1 MANLS
6 AETQAIIDRLK
17 AEGDLARNSGTN
29 SIRSVKIQLD
39 KFDKV
44 FDSISNNIAEQ
55 TDMLRIQMGLAV
67 EAKEKLK
74 TQEQLQE
81 ITPPAAKEKE
91 ESDSEQKS
99 KSDEKINKMGD
110 KIASAFTL
118 KNLALMAGGLFVG
131 YNFLKGYINES
142 TDGGFDRMINNIKTT
157 DWKSMS
163 DGIGKMTTSIKEI
176 DWDEVTGTVNRMT
189 TGLSTVNWVNFASAI
204 NGASTKLNSF
214 ISWLDE
220 TGVGDIVTAVA
231 AGGLVTAGA
240 RGAAGGLFDSLRKG
254 GGGGKGGLIGRLSR
268 VRFGIAAV
276 VAGLGIAYGD
286 EISAFLQENTGASEE
301 DANSIKD
308 IMIGTTSLALMFGLT
323 SPVGLAV
330 LAVGAAVGL
339 GTLIGGWIEQY
350 KDRKAEE
357 FNRDVDKA
365 LRDAEAERN
374 ANPGA
379 DLSESVD
386 RNLRV
391 QRSEAERN
399 LQLALSPEEHQ
410 RARDAIANIDAQL
423 GQQSLGSGFNEVNAR
438 AFTQRAL
445 SGDQAA
451 IDQIFAYAQQR
462 ERDSAN
468 NWFRF
473 SSEKDYVRDMILSMG
488 SYSQNEGEFD
498 PDALDAWDDFAN
510 RVLEERGYRRGT
522 GGFKNFGSGTAAI
535 LHGHEAVVPLNSPE
549 GQILKNL
556 FNGPTPADVA
566 SGGGGGLG
574 TTIINA
580 PTIAPSSVN
589 VSNGGSSVN
598 QLSISNGGGGGMGP
612 SMLPY
617 GLTGAFS

>member
-44 FDSISNNIAEQ
+44 FNSISNNIAEQ

-67 EAKEKLK
+67 EAQERLK
-74 TQEQLQE
+74 TQEQFQE
-81 ITPPAAKEKE
+81 IVPPAAKERE

-157 DWKSMS
+157 DWKGMS
-163 DGIGKMTTSIKEI
+163 DGIGRMSTSIKEI
-176 DWDEVTGTVNRMT
+176 EWDKVTDTVNRMT

-214 ISWLDE
+214 MGWLDE

-240 RGAAGGLFDSLRKG
+240 KGVAGGIFDSLRKG
-254 GGGGKGGLIGRLSR
+254 GGGGGGLIGRLGR

-301 DANSIKD
+301 TSNTLKN
-308 IMIGTTSLALMFGLT
+308 IMVGGTSLALMFG
-323 SPVGLAV
+323 PAGALAV
-330 LAVGAAVGL
+330 LAVTAAVGL
-339 GTLIGGWIEQY
+339 GTLIGDWVGQY

-374 ANPGA
+374 ANPDA
-379 DLSESVD
+379 DLTESVD

-391 QRSEAERN
+391 QRAEAERN
-399 LQLALSPEEHQ
+399 LQLALSPEAHQ
-410 RARDAIANIDAQL
+410 AARDAIANIDAQL
-423 GQQSLGSGFNEVNAR
+423 GQQSFATGFNQVNAR
-438 AFTQRAL
+438 GFTDRAM

-451 IDQIFAYAQQR
+451 LDEIFRYAQQR
-462 ERDSAN
+462 EQETAD

-473 SSEKDYVRDMILSMG
+473 SDDKEFVRDMILSLGRMG
-488 SYSQNEGEFD
+488 QRPGEFD

-556 FNGPTPADVA
+556 FDGPTPADVA
-566 SGGGGGLG
+566 SGGGGGFG
-574 TTIINA
+574 TTVINA

-589 VSNGGSSVN
+589 VTNGGSSVN
-598 QLSISNGGGGGMGP
+598 QLSISGGGGGVSQ

-617 GLTGAFS
+617 GLTGAFN